1 MASPDQGPGA
11 RLLGQSLLTLEVSTI
26 LKSNMTAEPMPPLPH
41 ALLDLAIDYC
51 VKLEELGMSRAAI
64 ALELYGARHGEA
76 AAGWSAK
83 ALRAQLAP
91 TFDRFGSIRKLAL
104 ALGAER
110 AAARERESKRLASAE
125 EVTLDR
131 IVQACEIVMRVLQT
145 LPRDSLLWRQLG
157 LTREQLLGVGADRA
171 PRLGP
176 YPELDAND
184 LLDIK
189 KLWDVGTEQIVAQTT
204 IHITGD
210 VTMRVTPALLKP
222 ENKLLLEIHRE
233 AVATSTAYWRELLNT
248 AVALATGAA
257 RALFGGRPG

>member
-1 MASPDQGPGA
+1 MASAGQGPGA
-11 RLLGQSLLTLEVSTI
+11 RLLGESLLTLEVSTI
-26 LKSNMTAEPMPPLPH
+26 LKSNMTAEPMPALPH

-51 VKLEELGMSRAAI
+51 VKLEELGLPLADI
-64 ALELYGARHGEA
+64 AVPLYGET
-76 AAGWSAK
+76 AAGWSAGK
-83 ALRAQLAP
+83 LRALLAP
-91 TFDRFGSIRKLAL
+91 TFDRFGTIRKLAL
-104 ALGAER
+104 GLCATR
-110 AAARERESKRLASAE
+110 ATRREAGGERLASAD

-131 IVQACEIVMRVLQT
+131 IVQACEIIMRVLRT
-145 LPRDSLLWRQLG
+145 LPRDSLLWQQLG
-157 LTREQLLGVGADRA
+157 FTRDELLGIGGAAA

-176 YPELDAND
+176 YPELDPAD
-184 LLDIK
+184 LMDLK

-222 ENKLLLEIHRE
+222 ENRLLLEIHRE

-257 RALFGGRPG
+257 RALFGGGKPG

>member
-1 MASPDQGPGA
+1 MASPETAPGA
-11 RLLGQSLLTLEVSTI
+11 RLLGESLLTLEVSTI
-26 LKSNMTAEPMPPLPH
+26 LKSNMTAEPMPALPH

-51 VKLEELGMSRAAI
+51 VKLEELGLPREEI
-64 ALELYGARHGEA
+64 ALALYGEA
-76 AAGWSAK
+76 AAGLSAGQ
-83 ALRAQLAP
+83 LRARLAP
-91 TFDRFGSIRKLAL
+91 TFDRFGTIRKLAL
-104 ALGAER
+104 GLCSTR
-110 AAARERESKRLASAE
+110 AHTREATGDRLATAE

-131 IVQACEIVMRVLQT
+131 IVQACEIIMRVLRT
-145 LPRDSLLWRQLG
+145 LPRDSLLWSQLG
-157 LTREQLLGVGADRA
+157 MTRDELLGIGAEGRAA

-176 YPELDAND
+176 YPELDPAD
-184 LLDIK
+184 LMDLK

-222 ENKLLLEIHRE
+222 ENKLLLDIHRD

-257 RALFGGRPG
+257 RALFGGRAG